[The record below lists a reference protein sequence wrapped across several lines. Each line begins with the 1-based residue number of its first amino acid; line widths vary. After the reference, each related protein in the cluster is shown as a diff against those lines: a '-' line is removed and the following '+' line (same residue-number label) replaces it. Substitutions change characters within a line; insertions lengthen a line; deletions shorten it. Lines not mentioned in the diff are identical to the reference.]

1 MPKKNSVP
9 NTVTV
14 TLETDLLKYFIQ
26 EREEAEDYDFLPDI
40 QQQLAQQ
47 GISIRG
53 EREFDSWPYN
63 IEFHIPHPTSL
74 AYHKIPGITVEEL
87 QRREMWEKFRA
98 QLERGDI

>member
-14 TLETDLLKYFIQ
+14 TLETHILKSLIQ

-40 QQQLAQQ
+40 QKQLAEK
-47 GISIRG
+47 G
-53 EREFDSWPYN
+53 
-63 IEFHIPHPTSL
+63 
-74 AYHKIPGITVEEL
+74 
-87 QRREMWEKFRA
+87 EMWEKFRA